1 MLGTLLSMVFFLA
14 FLPFI
19 VMFYIFKWS
28 LKVVIYLILIFSLHW
43 DSWESLYRAMSY
55 S

>member
-1 MLGTLLSMVFFLA
+1 MIMLGTLLSMMFFLA

-28 LKVVIYLILIFSLHW
+28 LKIVIYLVLIFLALGFL
-43 DSWESLYRAMSY
+43 EIII
-55 S
+55 

>member
-14 FLPFI
+14 FLPFV

-28 LKVVIYLILIFSLHW
+28 LKVVIYLILIFLALGFL
-43 DSWESLYRAMSY
+43 EIII
-55 S
+55 

>member
-19 VMFYIFKWS
+19 VMFYVFKWS
-28 LKVVIYLILIFSLHW
+28 LKVVIYLVLIFLAVGF
-43 DSWESLYRAMSY
+43 LGIII
-55 S
+55 

>member
-28 LKVVIYLILIFSLHW
+28 LKVVIYLILIFLA
-43 DSWESLYRAMSY
+43 LGFLRIII
-55 S
+55 

>member
-1 MLGTLLSMVFFLA
+1 MLGTLLSMMFFLA

-28 LKVVIYLILIFSLHW
+28 LKIVIYLVLIFLALGFL
-43 DSWESLYRAMSY
+43 EIII
-55 S
+55 

>member
-1 MLGTLLSMVFFLA
+1 MMFFLA

-28 LKVVIYLILIFSLHW
+28 LKIVIYLVLIFLALGFL
-43 DSWESLYRAMSY
+43 EIII
-55 S
+55 

>member
-28 LKVVIYLILIFSLHW
+28 LKVVIYLILIFLALGFL
-43 DSWESLYRAMSY
+43 EIII
-55 S
+55 

>member
-19 VMFYIFKWS
+19 LMYYIFKWS
-28 LKVVIYLILIFSLHW
+28 IKVVIYLILIFFCIRITINVFYKTMIS
-43 DSWESLYRAMSY
+43 
-55 S
+55 

>member
-28 LKVVIYLILIFSLHW
+28 LKVVIYLVLIFLALGFL
-43 DSWESLYRAMSY
+43 EIII
-55 S
+55 

>member
-19 VMFYIFKWS
+19 VMFYVFKWS
-28 LKVVIYLILIFSLHW
+28 LKVVIYLVLIFLALGFL
-43 DSWESLYRAMSY
+43 EIII
-55 S
+55 

>member
-1 MLGTLLSMVFFLA
+1 MLGTLLSIVFFLA

-28 LKVVIYLILIFSLHW
+28 LKVVIYLILIFLA
-43 DSWESLYRAMSY
+43 LGFLGIII
-55 S
+55 

>member
-19 VMFYIFKWS
+19 LMYYIFKWS
-28 LKVVIYLILIFSLHW
+28 IKVVIYLILIFFAFGL
-43 DSWESLYRAMSY
+43 LLMFL
-55 S
+55 